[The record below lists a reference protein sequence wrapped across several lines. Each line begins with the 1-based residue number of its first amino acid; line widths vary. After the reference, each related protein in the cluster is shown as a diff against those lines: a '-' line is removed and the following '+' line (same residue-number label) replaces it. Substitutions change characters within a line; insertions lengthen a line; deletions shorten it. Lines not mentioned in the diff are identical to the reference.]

1 MAVKKTPPPKPKAK
15 APVSINKRNGSRIP
29 LDQNSASSK
38 RLAAMTEGNLSPAQ
52 RKRADEFVLQYLR
65 DFNATQAFI
74 RTQVG
79 EGKPCEEIDVSYAS
93 NAGYQMTRWPYVA
106 QKIQEAMELA
116 EEKNIVTRNEVMF
129 GLKREAHFHGV
140 GASHGARVGSWGKL
154 ATILG
159 MDVRKVEA
167 SLSLRG
173 GVLVVPAVDGVEAW
187 ESRAAAAQAALKED
201 VRK

>member
-1 MAVKKTPPPKPKAK
+1 MAVKKTPPAKPKPKA
-15 APVSINKRNGSRIP
+15 PVPVNKRNGSRVP
-29 LDQNSASSK
+29 LDPNSRSSK
-38 RLAAMTEGNLSPAQ
+38 RLATYTEGNLSPAQ

-74 RTQVG
+74 RTQVS
-79 EGKPCEEIDVSYAS
+79 EGKPFEEIDIGYAA

-106 QKIQEAMELA
+106 QAIQATMDAA
-116 EEKNIVTRNEVMF
+116 EEKNIVTRTEVMF
-129 GLKREAHFHGV
+129 GLKREAHYHGV

-159 MDVRKVEA
+159 MDQRKVEA
-167 SLSLRG
+167 SLSLKG
-173 GVLVVPAVDGVEAW
+173 GILIVPAIDNTESW
-187 ESRAAAAQAALKED
+187 EKRAAAAQAALKED